1 MAEMVLGEQQPPG
14 IEPAIVLTQQ
24 ARQHVLLK
32 QLLAQPDGH
41 GGAKG
46 PESARSGRDEG
57 FEQPLEF
64 QERLVVEGD
73 VVDLG
78 KPDPGLR
85 QHIIDRKSGIA
96 GIVLL
101 AAEAFLLRGSDNV
114 TVHDE
119 RRRTVVIEG
128 GQAQGR

>member
-1 MAEMVLGEQQPPG
+1 MVLGEQQPLG

-32 QLLAQPDGH
+32 QLLAQPDRH

-46 PESARSGRDEG
+46 PKAARSGRDEG
-57 FEQPLEF
+57 LKQPLEF

-78 KPDPGLR
+78 QPDARLR
-85 QHIIDRKSGIA
+85 EHIIDRNARDSRDRASCG
-96 GIVLL
+96 
-101 AAEAFLLRGSDNV
+101 
-114 TVHDE
+114 
-119 RRRTVVIEG
+119 
-128 GQAQGR
+128 